1 MCRITLTGI
10 LLALLLLLSFQLNDA
25 NPDDTKRIKVQ
36 VQSNLWSFISRNN
49 NPNPPQ
55 QQLPNPPESPV
66 HVPQP
71 PANVPI
77 VDEAASDDVSENDD
91 DGVSNEDNEDNE
103 EDESND
109 DSSAVEEDTSSSSSH
124 RINQAEDTSHDDDGN
139 QDSDN
144 DDVQDGGEEGQVVV
158 DRPLGP
164 RGAGPTEAYRL
175 NLRDAWDTYGP
186 DSTTLR
192 RFITRP
198 VTDAL
203 AQLVQSSYSGLH
215 RMIELGRNA
224 GGELGTHLILP
235 ASWTPDTSRI
245 TTVFV
250 GHFPPSTHLRQVLSN
265 GILWANDSGMLGEL
279 CWRAVVNVLVDIG
292 HRHFGVPEPGMYC
305 TMLL

>member
-10 LLALLLLLSFQLNDA
+10 LPALLLLLSLQLNNA

-55 QQLPNPPESPV
+55 QLLPNPPESPV

-71 PANVPI
+71 PANVPV
-77 VDEAASDDVSENDD
+77 VDEGASDDVSENDD
-91 DGVSNEDNEDNE
+91 DGEDNE
-103 EDESND
+103 EDGSND
-109 DSSAVEEDTSSSSSH
+109 DSSAVEEDTSSSH

-139 QDSDN
+139 QDDPSSDSDN

-158 DRPLGP
+158 DHPLGP
-164 RGAGPTEAYRL
+164 RGTGPTEAYRL

-198 VTDAL
+198 VTDVL
-203 AQLVQSSYSGLH
+203 AQLVQSSYSGLQS
-215 RMIELGRNA
+215 MIQLGINS
-224 GGELGTHLILP
+224 GGDLGTHLILP

-245 TTVFV
+245 TTFFV
-250 GHFPPSTHLRQVLSN
+250 GHFPPSTHLRQVLSH
-265 GILWANDSGMLGEL
+265 GILWENDSGMLGEL
-279 CWRAVVNVLVDIG
+279 CWRSVVNVLVDIG

-305 TMLL
+305 I